1 MKFFFPKQPIFFD
14 LFLKLH
20 GHLQEIALLFQEF
33 SVEFNNFEE
42 FSVRA
47 KDIEHKADMVAHD
60 IINALN
66 TTFITPI
73 DREDVYLLAHELDD
87 IIDLVE
93 NAIHNV
99 ALYGIQSK
107 KAVVSEFARLI
118 VEASF
123 EVGKLIEHLSRQ
135 KYTSEFNS
143 IVVKIH
149 GLEDQGDFAFQ
160 RAIQE
165 LFEKERDPLT
175 VIKWKDIIE
184 ELENV
189 MDKYQRV
196 SDIIEGIIVK
206 MG

>member
-20 GHLQEIALLFQEF
+20 GHLREISLLFQEF
-33 SVEFNNFEE
+33 SATFDDFEE
-42 FSVRA
+42 FSIRA
-47 KDIEHKADMVAHD
+47 KDIEHRADMVAHD
-60 IINALN
+60 IVSTLN

-73 DREDVYLLAHELDD
+73 DREDIYLLAHELDD
-87 IIDLVE
+87 IIDLIE

-99 ALYGIQSK
+99 ALYGIKNK
-107 KAVVSEFARLI
+107 KPVISEFARLI
-118 VEASF
+118 VEASS

-135 KYTSEFNS
+135 KYTREFNS

-160 RAIQE
+160 KAIQE

-189 MDKYQRV
+189 MDKYQKV
-196 SDIIEGIIVK
+196 SDIIEGIAVK

>member
-1 MKFFFPKQPIFFD
+1 MKFFFPKQPVFFD

-20 GHLQEIALLFQEF
+20 GHLREIALLFQEF
-33 SVEFNNFEE
+33 SATFDDFEE
-42 FSVRA
+42 FSIRA
-47 KDIEHKADMVAHD
+47 KDIEHRADMVAHD
-60 IINALN
+60 IVSTLN

-73 DREDVYLLAHELDD
+73 DREDIYLLAHELDD
-87 IIDLVE
+87 IIDLIE

-99 ALYGIQSK
+99 ALYGIKNK
-107 KAVVSEFARLI
+107 KPVISEFARLI
-118 VEASF
+118 VEASS

-135 KYTSEFNS
+135 KYTREFNS

-160 RAIQE
+160 KAIQE

-189 MDKYQRV
+189 MDKYQKV
-196 SDIIEGIIVK
+196 SDIIEGIAVK